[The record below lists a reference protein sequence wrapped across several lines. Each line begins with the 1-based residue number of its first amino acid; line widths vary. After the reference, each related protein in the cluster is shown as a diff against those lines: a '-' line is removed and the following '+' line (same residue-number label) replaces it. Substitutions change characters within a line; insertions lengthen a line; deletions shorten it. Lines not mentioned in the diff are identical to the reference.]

1 MELYRQSRE
10 LTRAERKAIR
20 KMVTEICANYDNH
33 YNICLP
39 LDCPCYMLN
48 KWWTGAYCRY
58 FQNAVLP
65 CDPILE
71 AVLLGKDTRFQKI
84 CPVCGAAY
92 IPVTSRA
99 YCSDSCRIVGQRES
113 DRRRKRNRRQNK
125 G

>member
-48 KWWTGAYCRY
+48 KWWTGAYCKY

-65 CDPILE
+65 LDPILE
-71 AVLLGKDTRFQKI
+71 VALLGRAARFQKN
-84 CPVCGAAY
+84 CPICGAVY

-99 YCSDSCRIVGQRES
+99 YCSDACRVTGQREA
-113 DRRRKRNRRQNK
+113 DRRRKLNRRQNK